1 VKPAWAGALLF
12 ALAVWLPSGAE
23 AAVASLVSGKVEIAA
38 KAAPDAWHPLK
49 QGGAV
54 EEGDRIRTAEG
65 ARAEVSLPDG
75 SRVRIGSKSEVTLET
90 AAFKGDQRERVSIEV
105 GLGRLWAKVAKAVS
119 GENNFEVATKNGV
132 AGVRGTTFAVL
143 AAADASAVV
152 KVYAGTVGVRKAAA
166 TGPRK
171 QIPGPRQ
178 IDRRQ
183 WEEIVATAM
192 KQVKIS
198 SLGELSP
205 AEDFEDSGEDR
216 QWAEWNKERDHG
228 G

>member
-1 VKPAWAGALLF
+1 
-12 ALAVWLPSGAE
+12 
-23 AAVASLVSGKVEIAA
+23 
-38 KAAPDAWHPLK
+38 
-49 QGGAV
+49 
-54 EEGDRIRTAEG
+54 
-65 ARAEVSLPDG
+65 
-75 SRVRIGSKSEVTLET
+75 
-90 AAFKGDQRERVSIEV
+90 
-105 GLGRLWAKVAKAVS
+105 
-119 GENNFEVATKNGV
+119 
-132 AGVRGTTFAVL
+132 
-143 AAADASAVV
+143 VV
-152 KVYAGTVGVRKAAA
+152 KVYAGTVGVRRAAS

-205 AEDFEDSGEDR
+205 AEDFEDSGEDL